1 MKHETQISQKKW
13 WAITDTSVL
22 RELPACWGS
31 LLRRW
36 QRTCINPSWRRGR
49 KVPEAQKVN
58 FLYGSRQQVLVETVF
73 WQNTRSVK
81 AWRSGS
87 LFNPPPVG
95 TKPSMLKVKPE
106 PAALL
111 CQHPADSRFLFCS
124 LHSNISLI
132 QAFFFFLDFTAI
144 KLCSLERG
152 EKYSMHLIWEVE
164 TQEHTQVRMNRI
176 PLTPAYSLRFTVPLL
191 QIAKKWPQLQ
201 WNWAK
206 QNVRVLFPENLALV
220 KENLLLTDMK
230 AFTIW
235 TRTEFDK
242 ARSWKCE
249 RLARKRTSEHQ
260 AIILYHRVTVITASY
275 RG

>member
-31 LLRRW
+31 LLRQW
-36 QRTCINPSWRRGR
+36 QRTCINPSRRRGR

-111 CQHPADSRFLFCS
+111 CQQPADSRFLFCS

-132 QAFFFFLDFTAI
+132 QASFFFRFHSNKIVQPWTRWKIFNA
-144 KLCSLERG
+144 S
-152 EKYSMHLIWEVE
+152 
-164 TQEHTQVRMNRI
+164 
-176 PLTPAYSLRFTVPLL
+176 RFTVPLL
-191 QIAKKWPQLQ
+191 QIAKKMTSTSMKLSQ
-201 WNWAK
+201 AECASA
-206 QNVRVLFPENLALV
+206 FSDNLALV

-242 ARSWKCE
+242 ARSWICE
-249 RLARKRTSEHQ
+249 RLARKRTPQ
-260 AIILYHRVTVITASY
+260 KPSY
-275 RG
+275 NFISLCNSDYC